1 MKVRIKGLLTGVAR
15 CKAND
20 PIYFSGGIMINPK
33 GSKKLGEYIK
43 SLRLGYGYSLR
54 TIEEKAKNN
63 GQFLDNSQ
71 LSRYEQGTCFP
82 SFDKLRVLAEIFS
95 VSIQNFSDVLELEK
109 FDKYKDESKGYSELM
124 NTGHTEFQAGNYVQ
138 AYALYESAI
147 CVLNKNGQM
156 KNFEECMGKARCSK
170 AIALEKLGKLGLAEH
185 ELRTVLKTKKDLSSS
200 TLILVLM
207 ELAKIHV
214 ELGEIFLASLE
225 AKSCHEMALEENDLR
240 SCAFALHLLGN
251 IASENGESGKAI
263 TFFTEA
269 KKIHEQYGN
278 KHEVINLDI
287 NIGSRLIVSDRFK
300 EGILLIKRA
309 IKASEELGYRRSTA
323 YGFNKLAEAYFEKG
337 DYKRAKLY
345 IKKSDIRSE
354 TAEEKY
360 VDIKFLNAFYSWKMA
375 LEENDEITQKI
386 SFGRLKFF
394 RKSLERRFPE
404 VEEFDSYIER
414 RQNQ

>member
-1 MKVRIKGLLTGVAR
+1 M
-15 CKAND
+15 N
-20 PIYFSGGIMINPK
+20 SSK

-124 NTGHTEFQAGNYVQ
+124 NTGHTAFKAGNYVQ

-147 CVLNKNGQM
+147 SILNKNGQK

-200 TLILVLM
+200 ILILVLM

-225 AKSCHEMALEENDLR
+225 AKSCHEMALDENDLR

-251 IASENGESGKAI
+251 IASENNESGKAI

-269 KKIHEQYGN
+269 KKIHEKYSN
-278 KHEVINLDI
+278 KHEIINLDI
-287 NIGSRLIVSDRFK
+287 NIGSRLIASERFK
-300 EGILLIKRA
+300 EGILMIKRA
-309 IKASEELGYRRSTA
+309 IKASEESGFRRSTA
-323 YGFNKLAEAYFEKG
+323 YGFNKLAEAYFDKG
-337 DYKRAKLY
+337 DYKRAKVY
-345 IKKSDIRSE
+345 IKKSDARSE
-354 TAEEKY
+354 TSEEKY
-360 VDIKFLNAFYSWKMA
+360 VDIKFLNAFYSWKIA
-375 LEENDEITQKI
+375 LEENDEIAQRLC
-386 SFGRLKFF
+386 FGRLKFF

-404 VEEFDSYIER
+404 VEEFDAYIER
-414 RQNQ
+414 RQKQ

>member
-1 MKVRIKGLLTGVAR
+1 M
-15 CKAND
+15 ND
-20 PIYFSGGIMINPK
+20 PKHFTGGIMTSPK

-109 FDKYKDESKGYSELM
+109 FDKYRDESKGYSELM
-124 NTGHTEFQAGNYVQ
+124 KMGHEEFRTGNYVQ

-147 CVLNKNGQM
+147 NVLNKNGQ
-156 KNFEECMGKARCSK
+156 KNNFEECMGKARCSK

-185 ELRTVLKTKKDLSSS
+185 ELRTVLKVKKDLSSS
-200 TLILVLM
+200 TIILVLM

-225 AKSCHEMALEENDLR
+225 AKSCHEMAVEKNDLQ

-251 IASENGESGKAI
+251 IASENNESGKAV
-263 TFFTEA
+263 TYFTEA
-269 KKIHEQYGN
+269 KKIHEKYGN
-278 KHEVINLDI
+278 IHEIINLDI
-287 NIGSRLIVSDRFK
+287 NIGSRLIASGRFK

-309 IKASEELGYRRSTA
+309 IKASEESSFRRITA
-323 YGFNKLAEAYFEKG
+323 YGFNKLAEAYFDKG

-345 IKKSDIRSE
+345 IKKSDSRSE
-354 TAEEKY
+354 TTEEKY
-360 VDIKFLNAFYSWKMA
+360 VDIKFLNAFYSWKIA
-375 LEENDEITQKI
+375 LKEGDEIAQKL

-404 VEEFDSYIER
+404 VEEFDAYIER
-414 RQNQ
+414 RQKQ